1 MRITDFETGRSL
13 NDVSLTL
20 TRDEAEELCQ
30 YLARLTNERGDLRH
44 VHLTELQGARV
55 HRELAVALAA

>member
-20 TRDEAEELCQ
+20 THEEAQELCA
-30 YLARLTNERGDLRH
+30 YLGRLTTHADLGH
-44 VHLTELQGARV
+44 VHLMEIEGSKV
-55 HRELAVALAA
+55 ERELAVSLA